1 MSMGSLNCG
10 TASVLM
16 ISLVCDLHSSA
27 VAAVAP
33 SLVFIVMT
41 GQGVPVIAGPL
52 SDRPALNKTT
62 HQHAPS
68 VHCALSFCRLHF
80 EKGLLFKLFA
90 IKQCSCV
97 CYWGGWP
104 DRRHFYRRSLRQ
116 PPLEAS
122 EKKCS
127 RLIWQQKLS
136 EDSIRLARWSLVLVR
151 PQSSFAWKRS
161 KDGRLD

>member
-1 MSMGSLNCG
+1 MGSLNCG
-10 TASVLM
+10 TSTVM

-27 VAAVAP
+27 VAALAP

-68 VHCALSFCRLHF
+68 VHCALSFCRLRF

-136 EDSIRLARWSLVLVR
+136 EDSIRLARWSLVLVGT
-151 PQSSFAWKRS
+151 QSSFACKRS
-161 KDGRLD
+161 KDGRRS

>member
-1 MSMGSLNCG
+1 MGSLNCG
-10 TASVLM
+10 TASVII
-16 ISLVCDLHSSA
+16 ISLVCDLHSRA
-27 VAAVAP
+27 IAAVAP

-41 GQGVPVIAGPL
+41 VQGAPVIAGPL

-68 VHCALSFCRLHF
+68 VHCALSFCPLQF
-80 EKGLLFKLFA
+80 EKGLLFQLFA
-90 IKQCSCV
+90 IKQWSCV

-116 PPLEAS
+116 PPLGAS

-136 EDSIRLARWSLVLVR
+136 EDSIRLAWWSLVQVGT
-151 PQSSFAWKRS
+151 QSSFAWKRS